1 MEILNERPEG
11 MSFKDY
17 RTYLKEQKAWIK
29 KKKEGVLYY
38 TASYI
43 FYAPEDEAR
52 LFGLR
57 RTNPPFVGKMKDVD
71 IPITM

>member
-11 MSFKDY
+11 MNFADY
-17 RTYLKEQKAWIK
+17 KIHLKEQKAWLK

-38 TASYI
+38 IASDI

-57 RTNPPFVGKMKDVD
+57 RTSPPFVGKMKDVLT
-71 IPITM
+71 PII